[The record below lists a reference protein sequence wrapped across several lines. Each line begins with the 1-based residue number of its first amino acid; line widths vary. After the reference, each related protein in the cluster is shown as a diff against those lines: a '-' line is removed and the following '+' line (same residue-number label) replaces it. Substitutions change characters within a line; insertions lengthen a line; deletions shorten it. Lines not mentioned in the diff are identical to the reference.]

1 MNNDFHNN
9 DIPKEMIEASFTEFL
24 WIWNRLQNLPTPA
37 IHQQMAD
44 WLDQAYEKKDTHLLL
59 QAFRASG
66 KSTLCGLYAAWL
78 LYKKPDCRIMILA
91 AEQHLATKMVRN
103 VKHIIERHPLIG
115 DLKPG
120 HPEQWGA
127 CELTVLRRS
136 ILRDPSVVA
145 HGITGNFTGSRAD
158 VIICD
163 DVEVPNNC
171 NSIKKREDLRL
182 RLSEIDYVLNPAGVQ
197 IYIGTPHSYYSIYA
211 KEHRSDSG
219 ETAPFL
225 CNFKRLEIPV
235 MNAKGESAWQEKF
248 SNAYIAKLRK
258 KQGPN
263 KFSSQMLLQPLAPK
277 SGMLNPDLLE
287 LYDGDLEFHEANDVD
302 ILTLKGVRLLSS
314 SCFWDPA
321 FGGND
326 DSVIACVFT
335 DEKGSYYLHDLLRI
349 KIDEASKI
357 DNARQQC
364 IQVANFLKDNYQLS
378 VHVESNGVGKFL
390 PSLLRQVLE
399 EEKTPASVIEVHH
412 SSNKNMRILQAYDAL
427 LAAKQLHVRRFI
439 AENGFMQELREWD
452 ISALHNKDDSL
463 DAVAG
468 CIESEPLRLPR
479 QFQQFKKPS
488 WRQNHFAGS
497 LRADSHFDI

>member
-1 MNNDFHNN
+1 MNKNFHNT
-9 DIPKEMIEASFTEFL
+9 DIGADSLEASFAEFL
-24 WIWNRLQNLPTPA
+24 WIWNRSQDLPTPS

-44 WLDQAYEKKDTHLLL
+44 WLNDAYDKRDTHLLL

-66 KSTLCGLYAAWL
+66 KSTICGLYAAWL

-115 DLKPG
+115 NLKPG
-120 HPEQWGA
+120 QPEQWGA
-127 CELTVLRRS
+127 SELTVLRRS

-171 NSIKKREDLRL
+171 DTVKKREDLRL
-182 RLSEIDYVLNPAGVQ
+182 RLSEIDYVLNPSGMQ

-211 KEHRSDSG
+211 KQVRADAGEDAAFLSD
-219 ETAPFL
+219 
-225 CNFKRLEIPV
+225 FKRLDIPV
-235 MNAKGESAWQEKF
+235 INEKGQSAWEEKF
-248 SNAYIAKLRK
+248 SSTHIAHLRK
-258 KQGPN
+258 RQGPN
-263 KFSSQMLLQPLAPK
+263 KFASQMLLQPLAPK
-277 SGMLNPDLLE
+277 SGMLDPDLLE
-287 LYDGDLEFHEANDVD
+287 LYDASLEFHEANDTD
-302 ILTLKGVRLLSS
+302 ILTLKGHRLLSS

-335 DEKGSYYLHDLLRI
+335 DTNGLYYLHDLLRI
-349 KIDEASKI
+349 KIDENLTT

-364 IQVANFLKDNYQLS
+364 IQVAKFMRKNYQLS

-390 PSLLRQVLE
+390 PGLLRQVLE
-399 EEKTPASVIEVHH
+399 AEKTPASVIEVHH
-412 SSNKNMRILQAYDAL
+412 NSNKNMRILQAFDAL
-427 LAAKQLHVRRFI
+427 LAARQLHVQRSI
-439 AENGFMQELREWD
+439 ADNGFMQELREWD
-452 ISALHNKDDSL
+452 VSVCNQKDDSL

-479 QFQQFKKPS
+479 QFQQFKKS
-488 WRQNHFAGS
+488 TWRQNHFADS
-497 LRADSHFDI
+497 LLADSHFDI